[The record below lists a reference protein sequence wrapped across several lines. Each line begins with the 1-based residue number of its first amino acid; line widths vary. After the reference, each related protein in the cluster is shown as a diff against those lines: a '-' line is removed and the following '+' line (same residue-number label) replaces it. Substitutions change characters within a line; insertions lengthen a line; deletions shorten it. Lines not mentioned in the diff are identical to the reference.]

1 MNDKEGFKLN
11 VKTFFFENAVF
22 LLTKDVFFYENM
34 VKMYKASG
42 EEHGLHQRE
51 LSKKRNLI
59 RTDRVKGGRDQSKK
73 TSIECLCVDSRWPAL
88 SCRDSEQ
95 CQKGPEDVVI
105 MEIMLLPLARLCHG
119 QSITAVY
126 QELTPEYR
134 HIKIQLCLFT
144 IYFLLGCHLSSFHTS
159 FCPLSPAFPS
169 FFALLPIIFPF
180 YHSFTL
186 PFILF
191 FSLFVLSALLPHFH
205 FFTCHFLSFSL
216 HSLIVFPSSL
226 HPSIHHAGYIQTV
239 ELEHSCTC
247 SPSPGLWTR
256 RCSEKTFPWKA
267 AQQ

>member
-1 MNDKEGFKLN
+1 MKK
-11 VKTFFFENAVF
+11 FFFENAVF
-22 LLTKDVFFYENM
+22 FLTKDVFFYENM

-144 IYFLLGCHLSSFHTS
+144 IYFLFLPAWMQSFFLPYFLLSSFS
-159 FCPLSPAFPS
+159 CLS
-169 FFALLPIIFPF
+169 FFL
-180 YHSFTL
+180 
-186 PFILF
+186 
-191 FSLFVLSALLPHFH
+191 
-205 FFTCHFLSFSL
+205 
-216 HSLIVFPSSL
+216 
-226 HPSIHHAGYIQTV
+226 
-239 ELEHSCTC
+239 C
-247 SPSPGLWTR
+247 SPSYHLSFLPFLH
-256 RCSEKTFPWKA
+256 SSFHFIL
-267 AQQ
+267 